1 MGKKETENTTATAT
15 SQGAETLYS
24 IGELAAAVKTVFG
37 KDMTP
42 DVVTAA
48 LRKHGKT
55 DYTVSEAKVLV
66 KAFAE
71 KEVN

>member
-1 MGKKETENTTATAT
+1 MGKKETENTTAT

-48 LRKHGKT
+48 LRKHGKNE
-55 DYTVSEAKVLV
+55 YTVSEAKVLV